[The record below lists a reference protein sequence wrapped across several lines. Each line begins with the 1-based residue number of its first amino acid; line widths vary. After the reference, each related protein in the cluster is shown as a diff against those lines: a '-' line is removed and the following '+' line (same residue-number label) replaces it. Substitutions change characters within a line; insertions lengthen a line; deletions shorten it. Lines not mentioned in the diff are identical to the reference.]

1 MVPSRSTVSTPP
13 WARSKGFA
21 SLAGSKGASRRGRAN
36 CGWCHFYAGGGDNDV
51 DLGVEVVEQISAR
64 HMVSAN
70 VGVIRA
76 GEDMWRSLLEM
87 QANDR

>member
-1 MVPSRSTVSTPP
+1 MDPIVT
-13 WARSKGFA
+13 ARYGMMAATQRFEA
-21 SLAGSKGASRRGRAN
+21 SAARVAQMS
-36 CGWCHFYAGGGDNDV
+36 GGDNDV